1 MRIVLATKNK
11 GKLIEMAEMLRV
23 PGIEFIPLSN
33 YDIPDIEETGKSF
46 MENATIKAREASIF
60 TGLPAIADDS
70 GLEIDILGG
79 FPGINSARCAGENAT
94 DSQKRQFVLDTLGAD
109 SINRNAQFVC
119 YVALCKEPYIDDVF
133 FSGHCRG
140 EILKNPIGDAKPG
153 LQYDSIF
160 YIPEIG
166 KSFAELSHEEK
177 NSISHRGMAMRKMKC
192 FLESGDFM
200 KAAVK

>member
-1 MRIVLATKNK
+1 MKIVLATKNK
-11 GKLIEMAEMLRV
+11 GKLIEMFEMLYV
-23 PGIEFIPLSN
+23 PGIEFVPLSHFN
-33 YDIPDIEETGKSF
+33 IPDIEETGESF
-46 MENATIKAREASIF
+46 MTNAMIKARAACEF

-94 DSQKRQFVLDTLGAD
+94 DYQKRRVVLDMLEGST
-109 SINRNAQFVC
+109 NRNAQFVC
-119 YVALCKEPYIDDVF
+119 YVALCKEPYTDDEF

-140 EILKNPIGDAKPG
+140 EILKVPRGEAKPG

-160 YIPEIG
+160 YIPDLG
-166 KSFAELSHEEK
+166 KTFAELSNEEK
-177 NSISHRGMAMRKMKC
+177 NSISHRGIAMGKMKC

-200 KAAVK
+200 KAALK